1 MRFVVTLPQLWDP
14 RRPDRYQ
21 PTFEL
26 ARVAE
31 AEGFETAAVGH
42 HHLMADRMSD
52 PFVMLAAVAASTSTI
67 RLATSVFQLAVH
79 QPLPVAESV
88 ACLDLVSGGR
98 ISLGVGLGWSSSEYE
113 AYGAKFAERGARLEE
128 SLGVLRRLWTEEG
141 VQHEGRFFAVR
152 GVTLQPRPLQR
163 PHPPLWVAGADPRA
177 VARAARLGDAWLC
190 GPVQSVAAVKA
201 SLSVYRDECVGAG
214 RMPAWVLR
222 RYAWI
227 ENDERRLREEFLPR
241 FVASELDY
249 WRRSVETEDERHLF
263 ARIDR
268 GERVSDTEV
277 ARGRALLGTPEEV
290 GLGIEQLVKETGVEH
305 LHLDFGGRARS
316 LAVDTASGAVL
327 MTEVRTML
335 ERFGREI
342 LPFIAS

>member
-21 PTFEL
+21 PTYEL
-26 ARVAE
+26 AWVAE
-31 AEGFETAAVGH
+31 TEGFETAAVGH
-42 HHLMADRMSD
+42 HHFMADRMSD
-52 PFVMLAAVAASTSTI
+52 PFVFLAAVATRTSTL

-88 ACLDLVSGGR
+88 ACLDHVSGGR
-98 ISLGVGLGWSSSEYE
+98 VSLGVGLGWSPLEYE

-128 SLGVLRRLWTEEG
+128 SLGLLRRLWTEED
-141 VQHEGRFFAVR
+141 VQHEGQFFSLR
-152 GVTLQPRPLQR
+152 GISLQPRPLQR
-163 PHPPLWVAGADPRA
+163 PHPPLWVAAANPRA
-177 VARAARLGDAWLC
+177 VRRAARLGDAWLC
-190 GPVQSVAAVKA
+190 GPVQSVDAVEA
-201 SLSVYRDECVGAG
+201 SLAVYRQACAALG
-214 RMPAWVLR
+214 RAPDWVLR

-227 ENDERRLREEFLPR
+227 ENDERRLTEDFLPR

-249 WRRSVETEDERHLF
+249 WRRSVETEDERLLF

-268 GERVSDTEV
+268 GERVSDSEV

-290 GLGIEQLVKETGVEH
+290 GSGIEELVKTTGVEH

-316 LAVDTASGAVL
+316 LSVDTAPGAAL
-327 MTEVRTML
+327 LTDIRRIL
-335 ERFGREI
+335 ERFGREV
-342 LPFIAS
+342 LPFFAS